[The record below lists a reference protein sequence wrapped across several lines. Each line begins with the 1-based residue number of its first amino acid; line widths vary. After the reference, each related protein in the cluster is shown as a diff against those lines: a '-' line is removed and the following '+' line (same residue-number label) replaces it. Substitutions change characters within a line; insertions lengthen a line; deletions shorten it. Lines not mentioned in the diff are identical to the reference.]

1 MNKVCIRI
9 SAVAC
14 AFALSLSAGSQCLTV
29 DRGSAAAVD
38 AEVNR
43 VYNETLDG
51 MEHTLPSGNR
61 AITWIPPND
70 SVREQIKCLG
80 PLVVPAI
87 IELLHNGH
95 RSFGHYLTVRMLGW
109 AGGPDIVPPLSE
121 ILSRPDALQ
130 VGLKREALESLAGA
144 PADKALPVLEGFLR
158 SEKNKSLIDEANA
171 VAERIK
177 TQESRR
183 Q

>member
-1 MNKVCIRI
+1 
-9 SAVAC
+9 
-14 AFALSLSAGSQCLTV
+14 
-29 DRGSAAAVD
+29 
-38 AEVNR
+38 
-43 VYNETLDG
+43 
-51 MEHTLPSGNR
+51 
-61 AITWIPPND
+61 
-70 SVREQIKCLG
+70 
-80 PLVVPAI
+80 
-87 IELLHNGH
+87 
-95 RSFGHYLTVRMLGW
+95 MLGW